1 MGYRELIIG
10 AGYERRK
17 MAIHPMRPKDW
28 VEPTTL
34 DLNPR
39 CKPDILFD
47 LDRIGTYEERIPLIG
62 ARLTPDDHYDE
73 IHAYEVLEHLGTQGD
88 YRGFFAL
95 FSELWRIT
103 KPGGIFCA
111 TVPRWDSEQTWGDP
125 SHRRAITPVTI
136 VFLNQQQYLDQIDN
150 AEQKT
155 AMTDFRYMYSADWQ
169 LVCSELR
176 DEKFCFLLEAVKPS
190 RMP

>member
-10 AGYERRK
+10 CGYERRK
-17 MAIHPMRPKDW
+17 LAMHPMRPKEW
-28 VEPTTL
+28 IEPTTL

-62 ARLTPDDHYDE
+62 SRPTPDDYYDE

-103 KPGGIFCA
+103 KPNGLFAA
-111 TVPRWDSEQTWGDP
+111 TVPRWDTEQTWGDP
-125 SHRRAITPVTI
+125 SHKRAITPVTI
-136 VFLNQQQYLDQIDN
+136 VFLNQQEYIDQ
-150 AEQKT
+150 QGKT
-155 AMTDFRYMYSADWQ
+155 AMTDFRYMYGADWQ
-169 LVCSELR
+169 LLNSELVE
-176 DEKFCFLLEAVKPS
+176 DKFCFLLEAVKPS
-190 RMP
+190 RMT